1 MNKKIVEIIP
11 VLGLPEFKKN
21 DDLLKIFEDALKV
34 NKLNLVEG
42 DVLIITQK
50 IISKIEDMIVDLK
63 DIDINK
69 LLENESTQILRKRGE
84 TIISRTK
91 HGFICANAGID
102 KSNIDVGYALLL
114 PEDPDKTASTIRRK
128 LKAQYGINVAII
140 ISDTFGRAW
149 RKGQTNVAIGC
160 SGIEP
165 LASYIGTTDSYGND
179 LKATEIAIID
189 ELAGASELV
198 MNKVDKVPIAIV
210 RGYFYKFS
218 NKGVSEILRSDGED
232 FFL

>member
-21 DDLLKIFEDALKV
+21 DDLLKILENALEINELK
-34 NKLNLVEG
+34 LVEG

-50 IISKIEDMIVDLK
+50 IISKIEDMIVNLK
-63 DIDINK
+63 DIDINN

-128 LKAQYGINVAII
+128 LKAEYGINVAII
-140 ISDTFGRAW
+140 VSDTFGRAW

-210 RGYFYKFS
+210 RGYSYKFS
-218 NKGVSEILRSDGED
+218 DKGVSEILRSDGED